1 MSASSPSAHECI
13 PSEPMDLQISSLA
26 KCPLTQSSLRKSLP
40 SKIPLAWSPACQ
52 RLMQRRCSLT
62 AFSVSSVTRDP
73 LPFSNRPTLFLG
85 FSKYSNNKRKTFLFS
100 LMMLARFSSRW
111 ALATQHQYLGHRHL
125 ENIYQ
130 YCGVSV
136 EASPLLGC
144 W

>member
-1 MSASSPSAHECI
+1 MYPIRAHGLVDIKSGQVSSNSVLPKEKSSFQHF
-13 PSEPMDLQISSLA
+13 LTLVSSLSKTDA
-26 KCPLTQSSLRKSLP
+26 EKMLTNCLFCILSYQGPP
-40 SKIPLAWSPACQ
+40 SH
-52 RLMQRRCSLT
+52 
-62 AFSVSSVTRDP
+62 
-73 LPFSNRPTLFLG
+73 RPTLFVG

-100 LMMLARFSSRW
+100 LTLFARFSSRW

-130 YCGVSV
+130 YCGVTV